1 MNIQEIKGEET
12 FNTIISQ
19 NKLVVVD
26 FYSTECPPCE
36 AFAPKFHALHELYK
50 EDILFVKIFRQEN
63 KELAQ
68 KLGISSSPSVI
79 FFKDGQQIGE
89 LLSGGITRTQV
100 MKNLE
105 TLINNPTRNQEI
117 LSKILPE
124 TYNYD
129 VAIIGGGP
137 A

>member
-1 MNIQEIKGEET
+1 MHIQEIKGEET
-12 FNTIISQ
+12 FNSIITE

-36 AFAPKFHALHELYK
+36 AFAPKFHALHELYG
-50 EDILFVKIFRQEN
+50 EDILFIKIFRQEN

-79 FFKDGQQIGE
+79 FFKDGQQRGE
-89 LLSGGITRTQV
+89 LLSGGITRAQV

-105 TLINNPTRNQEI
+105 EVIDNPTRNQEI
-117 LSKILPE
+117 LKKITPE
-124 TYNYD
+124 THSYD
-129 VAIIGGGP
+129 VAIIGG
-137 A
+137 